1 MFLGL
6 GASRVLRALRRG
18 GFVVLVGVGV
28 MAGAVGGAQA
38 AGEPAGM
45 TVAKANACL
54 GCHAIDRKLVGPAF
68 RDIAAKYKGDAQ
80 AQGRLERK
88 VRDGGSGVWGVI
100 PMPAHPRM
108 SAGDI
113 RDVVAWVLVGAPAA
127 AK

>member
-1 MFLGL
+1 MGWGL
-6 GASRVLRALRRG
+6 GALLALRRG
-18 GFVVLVGVGV
+18 GFAGLVVGALMVGV
-28 MAGAVGGAQA
+28 VGRAHA

-45 TVAKANACL
+45 SVAKANACL

-80 AQGRLERK
+80 AQARLERK

-113 RDVVAWVLVGAPAA
+113 RDVVGWVLAGAPAA